1 MSNEDQKPQIDD
13 GGPVG
18 LYPVVRSQGK
28 HAFDVLSELA
38 EQEQHLRASMA
49 KKAPDAR
56 PNIVR
61 QQFPTVEALN
71 TATACPRCGGSGFVP
86 DGEITGS
93 GGIEYEN
100 GPVQCVK
107 DCPECTAHPSPEAP
121 ASPRWCKHIDAE
133 GNPSWGFHTPL
144 SLEKTMSTN
153 FPQMPVVESM
163 TQAIDRPENWVFREW
178 VNWHHADATPHE
190 KYLMLASWKEAK
202 LNTINIDS
210 EKREPDAWQSRAN
223 PNFLT
228 TDRNQVSQWIASGYG
243 VRALYANGQKD
254 GLTGDQLYAITQLYN
269 AVKDSG
275 IEYHEN
281 SNLVTAMRTVVEW
294 FRT

>member
-1 MSNEDQKPQIDD
+1 
-13 GGPVG
+13 
-18 LYPVVRSQGK
+18 
-28 HAFDVLSELA
+28 
-38 EQEQHLRASMA
+38 
-49 KKAPDAR
+49 
-56 PNIVR
+56 
-61 QQFPTVEALN
+61 
-71 TATACPRCGGSGFVP
+71 
-86 DGEITGS
+86 
-93 GGIEYEN
+93 
-100 GPVQCVK
+100 
-107 DCPECTAHPSPEAP
+107 
-121 ASPRWCKHIDAE
+121 
-133 GNPSWGFHTPL
+133 
-144 SLEKTMSTN
+144 
-153 FPQMPVVESM
+153 M